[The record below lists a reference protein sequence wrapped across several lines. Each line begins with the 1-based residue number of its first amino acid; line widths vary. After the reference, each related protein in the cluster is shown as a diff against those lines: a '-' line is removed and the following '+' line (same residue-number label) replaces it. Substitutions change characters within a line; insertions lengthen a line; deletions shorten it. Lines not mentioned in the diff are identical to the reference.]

1 MGISGLLPMLKSI
14 QQPAHVKEFAGQVIA
29 VDAYVWLHR
38 GAIACAAD
46 LAFGN
51 HTRKYV
57 DYAMHRVRM
66 LKYYGVKPYMVFDGA
81 NLPSKQH
88 TETDRRITREAAL
101 EAAMK
106 LHKAGMRKEA
116 DDHFQKCIDITP
128 TMASH
133 LIKALESEG
142 VPYLVAPYEADA
154 QMVYLEKTR
163 LVSAIISEDS
173 DLLVFGC
180 KRLLTKLTDYGE
192 CVSIRRERFSSC
204 TEIDLTSFSDA
215 LFRHMAIFAGCDYT
229 PGIPNIGLRKAHRY
243 LRRYK
248 SADRALKFMR
258 LEGKIT
264 VPPTFMA
271 DFERADKTFQY
282 QRVYCPIQMKVVMWN
297 EPEDPLPEQLD
308 YYIGRDIEPAVAIAI
323 ATGKLDPNTKEP
335 IPDDSGIRS
344 MKEDVNGTPF
354 KQIPR
359 AGQTITDYFRRSPN
373 HGRHPLCDITN
384 SAASE
389 TPPTTNSRNTTPAWA
404 AALGR
409 RTTPCFNKPSPEDP
423 IAKRLRILSPSIS
436 ESDGMDKPAIM
447 HSHFFPA
454 PSRAVHLPLANPD
467 RHLTSEH
474 EDIVHE
480 EMRVVD
486 IPAEDIAKPDAKSP
500 DTPRLS
506 SSDEQVNQQCDHASE
521 QKQNTGEDQ
530 QEATQKDICES
541 TVGTES
547 TKSLHSDSLAMMT
560 PPSADFRL
568 RRSNQLPSSF
578 FAPRR
583 QPVLTPP
590 DSTMKAGKSSSS
602 SSNSFSTVSSGSSLS
617 SCSMSDS
624 VCSPLLERNRFLHFR
639 AHTTSED
646 TMACP
651 STPIQRSI
659 TSFTTAS
666 YLGTPTHARRPV
678 INSNGIG
685 VFSHVKS
692 KKSRQALR
700 SMPTT
705 LDNSQLKATMSTEL
719 HNSVRIRSEN
729 RAIYTGKVEIDEED
743 YEIASQPET
752 EFDTAVS
759 TLSAS
764 DMRNR
769 TSFQASLHRF
779 RNENR
784 NC

>member
-1 MGISGLLPMLKSI
+1 MGISGLLPILKSI
-14 QQPAHVKEFAGQVIA
+14 QQPTHVKEFAGQVIA

-88 TETDRRITREAAL
+88 TDTDRRITREAAL

-106 LHKAGMRKEA
+106 LHMAGMRKEA
-116 DDHFQKCIDITP
+116 YDHFQKCIDVTP

-133 LIKALESEG
+133 LIKALEKEG

-154 QMVYLEKTR
+154 QMVYLEKKS

-180 KRLLTKLTDYGE
+180 KCLLTKLTDYGE

-204 TEIDLTSFSDA
+204 TDIDLTSFSDA

-229 PGIPNIGLRKAHRY
+229 SGIPNIGLRKAHMY

-297 EPEDPLPEQLD
+297 EPEDPLPEQLE
-308 YYIGRDIEPAVAIAI
+308 YYIGRDIEPAIATAI

-335 IPDDSGIRS
+335 IEGGSEIGSI
-344 MKEDVNGTPF
+344 KEHVDGTPF

-359 AGQTITDYFRRSPN
+359 AGQTITDYFRRSPILD
-373 HGRHPLCDITN
+373 RHPLSDITN
-384 SAASE
+384 SLASE
-389 TPPTTNSRNTTPAWA
+389 TPPNINGRNSIPAWA

-409 RTTPCFNKPSPEDP
+409 RTTPCFTKPSPEDR
-423 IAKRLRILSPSIS
+423 IAKRLRILSPPIS
-436 ESDGMDKPAIM
+436 ESDGMDKSAIM
-447 HSHFFPA
+447 LSRFFPT
-454 PSRAVHLPLANPD
+454 PSRAVHLPLANPN

-474 EDIVHE
+474 ENIVPE
-480 EMRVVD
+480 EMRVAD
-486 IPAEDIAKPDAKSP
+486 IPAEDIAKLDAKSP
-500 DTPRLS
+500 NTPRLS
-506 SSDEQVNQQCDHASE
+506 SSDDQVNQQCDHASE
-521 QKQNTGEDQ
+521 QKQNTGEDE
-530 QEATQKDICES
+530 QEATQKDIGES
-541 TVGTES
+541 MASTES
-547 TKSLHSDSLAMMT
+547 TKSGSLAIMT

-568 RRSNQLPSSF
+568 RHSNQLPSSF

-617 SCSMSDS
+617 SCSMSKS
-624 VCSPLLERNRFLHFR
+624 ACSPLLDRNRFLHFR

-646 TMACP
+646 TMVCP

-659 TSFTTAS
+659 TSFAAAS
-666 YLGTPTHARRPV
+666 YMGSPTHSRRPV

-685 VFSHVKS
+685 VFSHAKS

-700 SMPTT
+700 SMTT
-705 LDNSQLKATMSTEL
+705 LDNSQLKSTMATGL
-719 HNSVRIRSEN
+719 RNAVQIRSEQ
-729 RAIYTGKVEIDEED
+729 RAIYAGRIEIDEED
-743 YEIASQPET
+743 YEIASQAET
-752 EFDTAVS
+752 EFDTAAS
-759 TLSAS
+759 TQSAS
-764 DMRNR
+764 DIRSR
-769 TSFQASLHRF
+769 TSFQASLQRF

-784 NC
+784 KS